1 MRQNVEKQRI
11 NDIQI
16 GGSHYNKDGEQHW
29 DRAWRLGW
37 DFYQYQITKY
47 VERWKA
53 KNGLEDLKKAQHFLN
68 KYVELIESEQMPKEV
83 KDYNRNVV
91 LQSMTNAELSAN
103 EKRLLEAAGPGPYAQ
118 RIPDRF

>member
-1 MRQNVEKQRI
+1 VEQQRI

-16 GGSHYNKDGEQHW
+16 GGSHYDKNGEQHW

-47 VERWKA
+47 IERWKA

-68 KYVELIESEQMPKEV
+68 KYIEIVEAGKVALPERPPH
-83 KDYNRNVV
+83 V
-91 LQSMTNAELSAN
+91 LQSMTNAELDAN
-103 EKRLLEAAGPGPYAQ
+103 AKRLLESISPPLNEGRYRQG
-118 RIPDRF
+118 IPDRF